1 MTATQKGLEVKTVMQ
16 FWDTVIALTMSLEI
30 VVTHVSIPIMDFQAV
45 DLAIVTQKDLQESL
59 VNTESVIVRV
69 RQFLETNVI
78 SVLRVIMIFHTVIL
92 VNVQMKEVLIL
103 FAMLSLETVIAL
115 KM

>member
-45 DLAIVTQKDLQESL
+45 DLAIVTQKDL
-59 VNTESVIVRV
+59 
-69 RQFLETNVI
+69 
-78 SVLRVIMIFHTVIL
+78 
-92 VNVQMKEVLIL
+92 
-103 FAMLSLETVIAL
+103 
-115 KM
+115 

>member
-1 MTATQKGLEVKTVMQ
+1 MLWVTV
-16 FWDTVIALTMSLEI
+16 VI
-30 VVTHVSIPIMDFQAV
+30 HVSILTTASQAA

-69 RQFLETNVI
+69 GQFPETNVI